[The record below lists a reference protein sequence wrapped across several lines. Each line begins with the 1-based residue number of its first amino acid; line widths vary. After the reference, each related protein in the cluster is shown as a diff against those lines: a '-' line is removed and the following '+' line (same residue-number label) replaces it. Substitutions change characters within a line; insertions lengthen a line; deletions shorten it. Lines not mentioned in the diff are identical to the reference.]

1 MLIYAGGMH
10 RAVQVLGRDCAKE
23 TARKEQYRRTADDA
37 FQWQRQ

>member
-10 RAVQVLGRDCAKE
+10 RAVQVLGRDRAKE
-23 TARKEQYRRTADDA
+23 TTRKEQFQSTADDA